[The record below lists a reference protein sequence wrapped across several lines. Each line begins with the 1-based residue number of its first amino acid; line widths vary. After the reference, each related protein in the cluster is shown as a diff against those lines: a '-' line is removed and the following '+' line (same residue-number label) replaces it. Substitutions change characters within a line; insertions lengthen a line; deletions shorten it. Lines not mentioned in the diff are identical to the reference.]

1 MLYAEDIYSQGEASE
16 GGDPVTDEGAN
27 EEEVVHEPNTDTQED
42 AESLSPL
49 QNE

>member
-16 GGDPVTDEGAN
+16 GGDLVTDEGAN
-27 EEEVVHEPNTDTQED
+27 EEEVHEPNTDTQED